1 MRPDPL
7 VAATRSADKA
17 HELSEL
23 FRRCGRSIVTL
34 ADLGIEPIPEEVLL
48 EDADTFE
55 GNAVAKAR
63 FFSRYLGGLAMVA
76 DDSGLEVESLGG
88 RPGVRSK
95 RWSGRIDVSGMELD
109 AANNERLIRELAG
122 KANRRARY
130 VCVAALVDGE
140 RELTFR
146 GTTGGSILN
155 EARGHNGFGYDAYF
169 LSDELGKTF
178 GEASL
183 EEKQGVSH
191 RARAFG
197 ALIAA
202 LGECG

>member
-1 MRPDPL
+1 MRPDRL
-7 VAATRSADKA
+7 VVATRSVDKA
-17 HELSEL
+17 RELRDL
-23 FRRCGRSIVTL
+23 FQRRNRSIVTL
-34 ADLGIEPIPEEVLL
+34 AELGIEATPEEELL

-55 GNAVAKAR
+55 GNALAKAR
-63 FFSRYLGGLAMVA
+63 FFSRRLGGIATVA
-76 DDSGLEVESLGG
+76 DDSGLEVQALGG

-95 RWSGRIDVSGMELD
+95 RWSGRIDISGAELD

-122 KANRRARY
+122 KSNRRARY

-140 RELTFR
+140 CEMTFR
-146 GTTGGSILN
+146 GSTEGAILK
-155 EARGHNGFGYDAYF
+155 EARGHNGFGYDPYF
-169 LSDELGKTF
+169 LSEELAKSF

-202 LGECG
+202 LDECG